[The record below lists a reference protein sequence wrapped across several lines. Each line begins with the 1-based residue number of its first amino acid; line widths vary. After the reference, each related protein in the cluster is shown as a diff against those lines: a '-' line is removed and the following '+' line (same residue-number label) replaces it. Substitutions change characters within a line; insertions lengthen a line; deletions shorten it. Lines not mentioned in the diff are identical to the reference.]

1 MLSVGSRRQVW
12 NRTAKRTSG
21 GLERKDLIKNKY
33 DRIVSAKKHKTA
45 KKERRLEKAGYGTR
59 KGKFGWV
66 KIEKKAMHK
75 KPAHKSRKHKSRKH

>member
-21 GLERKDLIKNKY
+21 GLERKDLIKNKH

-66 KIEKKAMHK
+66 KIGKKAMHK
-75 KPAHKSRKHKSRKH
+75 RHAHKSRKHKSRKH

>member
-1 MLSVGSRRQVW
+1 MLNVGSRRQVW

-21 GLERKDLIKNKY
+21 GLERKDLIKNKH

-66 KIEKKAMHK
+66 KIAKKSGKKGHK
-75 KPAHKSRKHKSRKH
+75 KSHRK

>member
-1 MLSVGSRRQVW
+1 MLTVGSRRQVW

-21 GLERKDLIKNKY
+21 GLERKDLIMNKHN
-33 DRIVSAKKHKTA
+33 RIVSANKHKSA
-45 KKERRLEKAGYGTR
+45 KKEKRLVKAGYGTR

-66 KIEKKAMHK
+66 KIDKKAMHK